1 MKRAIYIIMMIYY
14 VLMGID
20 LFVSF
25 FPLTVINIFAS
36 PYVLIGMS
44 IDLSRYFAIFVV
56 LFVLIILSLIVFTT
70 LIYFRNGKFKII
82 PIFLL
87 GLIAIGNLNVALD
100 FPTVLICIMLIIAT
114 FYISKKNLHA
124 DIDREREKERDM

>member
-56 LFVLIILSLIVFTT
+56 LSVLIILSLIVFTT

-87 GLIAIGNLNVALD
+87 GLIAIGNLNVAFD

-114 FYISKKNLHA
+114 FYISKKNQHVA
-124 DIDREREKERDM
+124 IEG

>member
-56 LFVLIILSLIVFTT
+56 LFVLIILILIVFTT

-87 GLIAIGNLNVALD
+87 GLIAIGNLNVAFD

-114 FYISKKNLHA
+114 FYISKKNQHVA
-124 DIDREREKERDM
+124 IDG

>member
-87 GLIAIGNLNVALD
+87 GLIAIGNLNVAFD

-114 FYISKKNLHA
+114 FYISKKNQHVA
-124 DIDREREKERDM
+124 IDG